1 MRVLRHGWISC
12 YVTRAWRLIPVCS
25 DRTRAG
31 RAKIV
36 WSILWRKLHSRYVF
50 RIFMCFVSYF
60 YVFARDKTRTL
71 YRVRKVPNIFVSPAN
86 ETAVYITPLCR
97 DEMRGGIFSYSNLGL
112 LSFPG
117 KRLFLRK
124 LANASHPLVSCKQ
137 GWRKYLALFRLL
149 TSYINMFLISH
160 VKT

>member
-31 RAKIV
+31 RAKTV

-50 RIFMCFVSYF
+50 RIFMCFVAYF
-60 YVFARDKTRTL
+60 YVFACDKTRTL
-71 YRVRKVPNIFVSPAN
+71 YRVRKVPNIFVNPAN

-97 DEMRGGIFSYSNLGL
+97 DEMRNIELFKSWVAE
-112 LSFPG
+112 FPG
-117 KRLFLRK
+117 QTVYMVKYSSRLFLRK

-149 TSYINMFLISH
+149 T
-160 VKT
+160 KTVC